1 MGTADTSERGTIFCP
16 ECGTLAFPESD
27 GSIRCPNGR
36 CSYVGAAKKTVRL
49 NSGEEIDTSDARSKS
64 AASSLKHLTEVI
76 DDSEQHRGVLTTG
89 MYVCPKCEE
98 NDVYAELK
106 QTRASDEPE
115 TRILSCKSCNHGW
128 REYCATLAD
137 ALRSGG
143 WVVSHSQFSGIAFDP
158 WGEEVDYLASSVSDV
173 KLKP

>member
-1 MGTADTSERGTIFCP
+1 MGVFSAGLRICLSVGLKGRKGTADTSERGTIFCP

-128 REYCATLAD
+128 REY
-137 ALRSGG
+137 
-143 WVVSHSQFSGIAFDP
+143 
-158 WGEEVDYLASSVSDV
+158 
-173 KLKP
+173 